1 MLYKRIQLL
10 IDFLNDKEESVNV
23 DEQSMNQLIKLC
35 KNHSLLPILYQ
46 ACNKYNIQLN
56 EKQKEYLKKEYNVA
70 LMREVTQECEKE
82 SILNA
87 LTENQIKC
95 MPLKG
100 SLIKFLY
107 PSPELRTMSDID
119 ILFENKKTKKVK
131 NILES
136 LGYKCDKIGGT
147 DDEYKKPPFMNVEMH
162 RIMVDGNFELIAD
175 YYSNIWDVIKPTKEN
190 EYIYEMSKE
199 DFYIHMVAHVARHYA
214 VGGIGIRFVF
224 DEWLYLKAYEKEL
237 NFDYINSEFEKI
249 NLLKF
254 ANNFKQLS
262 IKWFKGLE
270 TTELEESMTKY
281 IFNSYTHGTIQNEQS
296 VRIALGDKGISNFKR
311 KKFSYLLKLIFPSFK
326 YMSNRN
332 HILKKVPILLPYFY
346 IQRLIVALFK
356 KQKLVASSIKGLD
369 SYNEEYSKKLKKL
382 HDESGV

>member
-1 MLYKRIQLL
+1 MLYNKIQLL
-10 IDFLNDKEESVNV
+10 IDYINNKDESVNV
-23 DEQSMNQLIKLC
+23 DELSLNQLISLC
-35 KNHSLLPILYQ
+35 KNHSLLPILYR
-46 ACNKYNIQLN
+46 ACIRYNIPLN
-56 EKQKEYLKKEYNVA
+56 EKQNSYLKREYDVA
-70 LMREVTQECEKE
+70 LMREATQECEKE

-87 LTENQIKC
+87 LSENKIKC

-100 SLIKFLY
+100 SLIKYLY

-119 ILFENKKTKKVK
+119 ILFENKKTKEVK
-131 NILES
+131 KILES

-175 YYSNIWDVIKPTKEN
+175 YYSNIWDVIKPTKDN

-224 DEWLYLKAYEKEL
+224 DEWLYLNEYENEL

-254 ANNFKQLS
+254 ANNFKELS
-262 IKWFKGLE
+262 VKWFKGLE

-281 IFNSYTHGTIQNEQS
+281 IFNSCTHGTIQNEQS
-296 VRIALGDKGISNFKR
+296 VKIVLGDKGVKNFKK
-311 KKFSYLLKLIFPSFK
+311 KKFGYLFRLIFPSFK
-326 YMSNRN
+326 YMCNRN

-346 IQRLIVALFK
+346 IQRLLVSIFK
-356 KQKLVASSIKGLD
+356 KQKLAISSIKGLD
-369 SYNEEYSKKLKKL
+369 SFNEEYSKEIKKL